1 MIKLTHKSRTPTA
14 PSEIPSSEYESEP
27 ASSVFDIDGPHID
40 DGLGHSESEAASS
53 EFEIDGLNIDDGL
66 GHSTD
71 HPPVSPP
78 KLVKSARKPKIS
90 NDDKLKLASIADLFK
105 GAGKLSVNAHDF
117 SNDRTFILR
126 LLLVEI
132 I

>member
-1 MIKLTHKSRTPTA
+1 MIKLTHKSWTPTT
-14 PSEIPSSEYESEP
+14 PSEYESED
-27 ASSVFDIDGPHID
+27 ASSVFDIDGPNID
-40 DGLGHSESEAASS
+40 DGLGHSEAASS

-66 GHSTD
+66 GHSSD

-117 SNDRTFILR
+117 SNDSTFILR
-126 LLLVEI
+126 LILIKI